1 MQVKRIFFS
10 TSFSSLEWL
19 IFFPIDPFVDRK
31 SSLFINTGV
40 EVLLLVGA
48 KVHMYLL
55 VHMAPQNINLVI
67 KSKILPYMHSLWSKS
82 MHPQGSCT
90 TI

>member
-1 MQVKRIFFS
+1 MVD
-10 TSFSSLEWL
+10 
-19 IFFPIDPFVDRK
+19 FFPIDPFVDRK

-67 KSKILPYMHSLWSKS
+67 KSKILPYTHSMVEVHAPAGKLHHHLIYLVFHSRTYGHSL
-82 MHPQGSCT
+82 
-90 TI
+90 